1 MLQKLI
7 KSGLVDVE
15 AKVRA
20 LPRVLTPGDFFSGAG
35 TFYLAVDAAMTAMKK
50 ILPRNVTEDLKAPY
64 ISLVLLFFF
73 CVHSEIF

>member
-20 LPRVLTPGDFFSGAG
+20 LPRVLTLGDFFSGAG
-35 TFYLAVDAAMTAMKK
+35 TFYIAVDAAMRALKK
-50 ILPRNVTEDLKAPY
+50 ILPGHVTEDLEAG
-64 ISLVLLFFF
+64 SFV
-73 CVHSEIF
+73 